1 MSNEFKDTRFSSL
14 ITHHFL
20 PSSLIT
26 HYSLLPPPMRIK
38 LILTATQPNSFL
50 PINSNHA
57 IASLIYHTI
66 GSSSHEFAKFLHEE
80 GFAGD
85 NRNFKMFTFSRPRP
99 EHAQLVRDQYR
110 LIKPT
115 VELQISS
122 PITEFVEHFVTGLF
136 QAETFQLTGTQFTL
150 QSAETLPM
158 PEITQQM
165 QFRCLSPITESVRD
179 EQGRIRYLDINE
191 DWSEIIG
198 RNLLRKYQILHGQA
212 PEDQRFKF
220 EWDQAYLSDIAARG
234 KRASALLD
242 IRGVKIRG
250 WLAPF
255 TVEGSKELIEL
266 GYETGFGSRNSMG
279 FGMAEKVMS
288 NE

>member
-1 MSNEFKDTRFSSL
+1 
-14 ITHHFL
+14 
-20 PSSLIT
+20 
-26 HYSLLPPPMRIK
+26 MRIK

-85 NRNFKMFTFSRPRP
+85 NRNFKMFTFSRLRP

-110 LIKPT
+110 LLKPAI
-115 VELQISS
+115 ELQISS

-136 QAETFQLTGTQFTL
+136 QAQTFHLTGTQFTL
-150 QSAETLPM
+150 QSAETLPT
-158 PEITQQM
+158 PEITERM
-165 QFRCLSPITESVRD
+165 QFRCLSPITEAVRD

-198 RNLLRKYQILHGQA
+198 RNLLRKYQILHGRE
-212 PEDQRFKF
+212 PEDQNFKW
-220 EWDQAYLSDIAARG
+220 EWDQTYLRDLAARG

-242 IRGVKIRG
+242 IRGIKIRG

-255 TVEGSKELIEL
+255 TVEGSTELIEL

-279 FGMAEKVMS
+279 FGMGEKVMS
-288 NE
+288 GK

>member
-1 MSNEFKDTRFSSL
+1 
-14 ITHHFL
+14 
-20 PSSLIT
+20 
-26 HYSLLPPPMRIK
+26 MRIK
-38 LILTATQPNSFL
+38 LILAATQSNSFL
-50 PINSNHA
+50 PINNNHA

-80 GFAGD
+80 GFAGG
-85 NRNFKMFTFSRPRP
+85 NRNFKMFTFSRLRP

-110 LIKPT
+110 LLKPA

-136 QAETFQLTGTQFTL
+136 QAQTFHLTGTQFTL

-158 PEITQQM
+158 PEITERM
-165 QFRCLSPITESVRD
+165 QFRCLSPITEAVRD

-198 RNLLRKYQILHGQA
+198 RNLLRKYQILHGHE
-212 PEDQRFKF
+212 PEDQRIKL
-220 EWDQAYLSDIAARG
+220 EWDQAYLAGLTARG

-242 IRGVKIRG
+242 IRGIKVRG

-255 TVEGSKELIEL
+255 TITGSQELIQL
-266 GYETGFGSRNSMG
+266 GYETGYGSRNSMG
-279 FGMAEKVMS
+279 FGMVETNSTK
-288 NE
+288 